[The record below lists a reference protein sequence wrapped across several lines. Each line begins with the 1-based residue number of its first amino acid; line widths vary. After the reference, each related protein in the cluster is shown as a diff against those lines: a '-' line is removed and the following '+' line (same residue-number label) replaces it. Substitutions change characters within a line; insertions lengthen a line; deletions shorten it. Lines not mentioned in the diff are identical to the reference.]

1 MRYLFY
7 FLPIIVFIA
16 CSDTNG
22 PVTEEPGR
30 LTFVPKGPDTAIVER
45 GIDAVPDKVGI
56 LLEWFKSNDNSIR
69 YIDIY
74 RQKGSET
81 YFRKIRTIDLE
92 TASAGN
98 DVSYID
104 ESDDVGINVYNEY
117 YLRALNNDG
126 VEGQPSDTVQYNLLH
141 KPDLSRPNGETI
153 IGLPVFF
160 WKFYEEDPLP
170 HIYILRIQEEFTNRV
185 VFVREFQVNY
195 DSHDQSLDLS
205 EVENPPTFVS
215 GFAYRWR
222 IDSVGPGILDPDDPD
237 RKNYSGSESLWF
249 SFIAN

>member
-7 FLPIIVFIA
+7 FLPIIVLTA

-45 GIDAVPDKVGI
+45 GIDAVPDKDGI

-74 RQKGSET
+74 RQKDGET

-92 TASAGN
+92 TASAGK
-98 DVSYID
+98 DVSYLD
-104 ESDDVGINVYNEY
+104 DSDDIGINIYNEY
-117 YLRALNNDG
+117 YLRALNSDG
-126 VEGQPSDTVQYNLLH
+126 VEGQPSDTVQYNLLQ
-141 KPDLSRPNGETI
+141 KPILSRPNGETV
-153 IGLPVFF
+153 IGLPVFYWDF
-160 WKFYEEDPLP
+160 PDVIPDS
-170 HIYILRIQEEFTNRV
+170 YILRIQEEFTNRV
-185 VFVREFQVNY
+185 VFVREFQVKDY
-195 DSHDQSLDLS
+195 FHDQSLNLS
-205 EVENPPTFVS
+205 EVENPPQFVS
-215 GFAYRWR
+215 GFTYRWR
-222 IDSVGPGILDPDDPD
+222 IDSVGAGIDPDDRD
-237 RKNYSGSESLWF
+237 KNYSGSESRWF

>member
-22 PVTEEPGR
+22 PVTEEPGK

-45 GIDAVPDKVGI
+45 GIDAVPDKDGI
-56 LLEWFKSNDNSIR
+56 LLEWFKSNDNNIR

-74 RQKGSET
+74 RQKDGET

-92 TASAGN
+92 TASAGG

-104 ESDDVGINVYNEY
+104 ESDDIGINIYNEY
-117 YLRALNNDG
+117 FLRALNSDG

-141 KPDLSRPNGETI
+141 KPVLSQPNGETVD
-153 IGLPVFF
+153 GLPVFTWTF
-160 WKFYEEDPLP
+160 TDEVPPPDT
-170 HIYILRIQEEFTNRV
+170 YILRIEEVFTNRV
-185 VFVREFQVNY
+185 VFIREFQIDYGAVI
-195 DSHDQSLDLS
+195 QSLDLS
-205 EVENPPTFVS
+205 EEEDPPQFVS
-215 GFAYRWR
+215 GFTYRWR
-222 IDSVGPGILDPDDPD
+222 IDSVGAGILDPLD
-237 RKNYSGSESLWF
+237 RDKNYSGSESQWF